1 MMIDQIKDFC
11 YSKHTAITRCKQI
24 AIQLASLRQQF
35 YPQLNSDAQV
45 VSTIIQSIHNSRQNN
60 QNIYIQEIANG
71 LRDAVNHA
79 MITEAAINEHSR
91 SVQCLPN
98 RLIHLDSFRS
108 LPSLTQ
114 VTGSICTLHRPC
126 NYISTPMLL
135 AIMI

>member
-35 YPQLNSDAQV
+35 YPQPNSDAQV
-45 VSTIIQSIHNSRQNN
+45 VSTIIQFIHNSKQND

-79 MITEAAINEHSR
+79 MIKEATMNEHSR
-91 SVQCLPN
+91 SIQCLPN

-108 LPSLTQ
+108 LPSLIQ
-114 VTGSICTLHRPC
+114 VTASICTLHKPC
-126 NYISTPMLL
+126 NYIGAPMLL
-135 AIMI
+135 ALMI